1 MKLKYQLAIV
11 AVTILFLAGILLVR
25 QQRAP
30 GLIKDFFSAE
40 TQPINLAMFR
50 VVFFVA
56 LACSFSVPNIVWFSS
71 IPAELRFPPPG
82 LHWLLAHLPI
92 NETWAWS
99 ASVLL
104 LFFCFTAAVG
114 LFTCTSAVVC
124 LVLGLYVLGIPQCYG
139 KINHYHHLL
148 WFTAILAVSPCADVL
163 SIDAIRWS
171 RKRADNG
178 STEPPGSSNV
188 YALPLRFVWLLMG
201 AIYFSAG
208 FWKVWTGG
216 YKWAFS
222 DNPRNMFYNK
232 WMEFGVW
239 RPFFRIDQH
248 PFLYQ
253 MSAAASIAFELS
265 FIVIIFFPAIR
276 YLAALGGL
284 AFHNMTGL
292 FMRIYF
298 WQMQVCYVSF
308 VDWQRVFRFAG
319 RRLFSEEM
327 YLIYDGNCRLCRRTI
342 AALRTL
348 DVFGRVHYLS
358 AFDEPAIRSH
368 GLDWLNSDDL
378 LLNMH
383 AVKGRKVWRGFAAYR
398 TLAQRLP
405 VLWPLVPFLYLW
417 PLTLIGRRVYR
428 HVADTR
434 ACDISVAR
442 SLDAAR
448 IKTQR
453 SGRAIVLVSLL
464 ILYGALVTAVGKV
477 NSWPFAGY
485 PTFEDLDKPEVSVIT
500 MSADTPTGTIEI
512 NPFAEQVGQQMPP
525 ARLMAML
532 GRISSVADE
541 AERRLR
547 LQALWKLWSRDS
559 PDLQRVTAVRFYR
572 DTLSSLPE
580 RQNDNLLQREFLY
593 ELRLTK

>member
-11 AVTILFLAGILLVR
+11 ALTGLFLAGLLLMR
-25 QQRAP
+25 QQKAP
-30 GLIKDFFSAE
+30 RLIKAFFSA
-40 TQPINLAMFR
+40 QADPINLAMFR

-178 STEPPGSSNV
+178 RTEPPGSSNV

-298 WQMQVCYVSF
+298 WQMQGCYVSF
-308 VDWQRVFRFAG
+308 VDCQRVFRCAG

-434 ACDISVAR
+434 ACDILVAR
-442 SLDAAR
+442 APVGAPH
-448 IKTQR
+448 KTPR
-453 SGRAIVLVSLL
+453 AGRA
-464 ILYGALVTAVGKV
+464 G
-477 NSWPFAGY
+477 
-485 PTFEDLDKPEVSVIT
+485 
-500 MSADTPTGTIEI
+500 
-512 NPFAEQVGQQMPP
+512 
-525 ARLMAML
+525 
-532 GRISSVADE
+532 
-541 AERRLR
+541 
-547 LQALWKLWSRDS
+547 
-559 PDLQRVTAVRFYR
+559 VRGWA
-572 DTLSSLPE
+572 
-580 RQNDNLLQREFLY
+580 
-593 ELRLTK
+593 